1 MFEPINQFFYSAL
14 SWINSWVGNWGWAMI
29 VFTIM
34 IRLVL
39 TPLDFKSRVSMRKTQ
54 KLQPQLAVLQKKYAN
69 DKEKLNQKTAEL
81 YKKAH
86 VNPLS
91 SCLPLLLT
99 WPILICVFTAM
110 RMAANAEMLKQVGQI
125 LNNQEPAFEGWMWI
139 KNLWMPDNVFS
150 TAYPDSRTLALVSA
164 GQWKDWFEGL
174 KEMPAL
180 LQNTD
185 FSTLS
190 AEALSGV
197 PETLIESIK
206 TSGWTAECFTEANY
220 KYSAQIIMGLLE
232 TAKNADGTLFYT
244 VAMAKSGLS
253 VPLLGDIHN
262 SINGYIILP
271 ILSMVSQI
279 VMTKVMSGG
288 QPQTNANGQSTGKMM
303 QYFFPVFSL
312 ILCFNY
318 SSAFALYWVAGN
330 LVSMGQTFAINKYLD
345 NKEKKAVVAG
355 EGSVK

>member
-1 MFEPINQFFYSAL
+1 MLEPINQFFYSAL
-14 SWINSWVGNWGWAMI
+14 SWINSWVGNWGWAMV

-39 TPLDFKSRVSMRKTQ
+39 TPLDYKSRVSMRKTT
-54 KLQPQLAVLQKKYAN
+54 KLQPQLQALQKKYAN
-69 DKEKLNQKTAEL
+69 DKDKLNAKTAEL

-110 RMAANAEMLKQVGQI
+110 RMAANAEMLKQVGQM
-125 LNNQEPAFEGWMWI
+125 LNGQESFEGWLWI

-150 TAYPDSRTLALVSA
+150 SAYPDARTLSMISA
-164 GQWKDWFEGL
+164 KEWATWFEGL

-180 LQNTD
+180 MQNTD
-185 FSTLS
+185 FSALS
-190 AEALSGV
+190 ADALSGV

-206 TSGWTAECFTEANY
+206 ANGWTPECFNEANF
-220 KYSAQIIMGLLE
+220 KGASQIIYSLLNH
-232 TAKNADGTLFYT
+232 ARNADGELFYQLGNAT
-244 VAMAKSGLS
+244 TGLS

-262 SINGYIILP
+262 SMNGYIILP
-271 ILSMVSQI
+271 IMSMVSQI
-279 VMTKVMSGG
+279 VMTKIMSKG
-288 QPQTNANGQSTGKMM
+288 QPQQTNANGQPTGKLM

-312 ILCFNY
+312 VLCFNY

-330 LVSMGQTFAINKYLD
+330 LVSMGQTLVINKYLD
-345 NKEKKAVVAG
+345 AKEKKAEIAG